1 MNRDGTEDTGGMA
14 ALARR
19 ARAWV
24 EAHLP
29 GVNFLVY
36 VYERGQRDQFLRV
49 AASLSYTSLLALVPL
64 LAIAVA
70 IFAAFPAFG
79 DARGQLQE
87 FISSSMLPDA
97 GQSVHV
103 YLQRFVSA
111 TGGLTAIG
119 VVGIGVT
126 ALLMLTTIETAFN
139 AIYRVAQARPIVSS
153 ILIYWAV
160 ITLGP
165 LLLGASL
172 SLSGSLT
179 QWRSAVEGV
188 APPQVSGAV
197 RALTSVTFS
206 FLFLTVLFQVVP
218 NRPVAWKDAAIGGA
232 VAAVLFVALRS
243 GFSRFLVNGETYRT
257 LYGALAVIPLFLVS
271 MYLSWAVVLFG
282 AVMTAALPE
291 WRAKIAARGAPKGA
305 GARLGMAL
313 DLLATLREA
322 QKAGDRVKRREVLV
336 SVAAAEAQVDQVMA
350 ALHGAGFVVRDE
362 HGQWLLARDLGETP
376 LSDLL
381 AALGIGWAGAGG
393 VELPPPWQPVL
404 AEAVADASAAE
415 AAAWGRPVLAA
426 IEARLG
432 LQAEG

>member
-1 MNRDGTEDTGGMA
+1 MTDGRAEGWKARVA
-14 ALARR
+14 AAND
-19 ARAWV
+19 WV

-29 GVNFLVY
+29 VLNFLIY

-70 IFAAFPAFG
+70 TFSAFPAFA
-79 DARGQLQE
+79 DVRGQLQE
-87 FISSSMLPDA
+87 FISNSMLPDA

-119 VVGIGVT
+119 VVGLGVT
-126 ALLMLTTIETAFN
+126 AVLMLTTIETAFN
-139 AIYRVAQARPIVSS
+139 AIYRVAQARSMVSS
-153 ILIYWAV
+153 VLIYWAV

-172 SLSGSLT
+172 SLSGSFA
-179 QWRSAVEGV
+179 QWRHAVEGV
-188 APPQVSGAV
+188 APPEVSFAV
-197 RALTSVTFS
+197 RTLTSIAFS
-206 FLFLTVLFQVVP
+206 FVFLTVLFQMVP

-232 VAAVLFVALRS
+232 VAAVLFVMLRN

-291 WRAKIAARGAPKGA
+291 WRAKMAARGSARGA

-313 DLLATLREA
+313 DLLAALREA
-322 QKAGDRVKRREVLV
+322 QRAGDRVKRREVLLT
-336 SVAAAEAQVDQVMA
+336 VAAAEAQVELVMK
-350 ALHGAGFVVRDE
+350 ALHDAAFVVRDE
-362 HGQWLLARDLGETP
+362 HGQWLLARDLRETP
-376 LSDLL
+376 MSDLL
-381 AALGIGWAGAGG
+381 GALGIGWTGAGE

-404 AEAVADASAAE
+404 GEAVAVSQAAE
-415 AAAWGRPVLAA
+415 AETWRRPVQSA
-426 IEARLG
+426 IDARL
-432 LQAEG
+432 QETPAA

>member
-1 MNRDGTEDTGGMA
+1 MSEGQAEGWRVRVDRC
-14 ALARR
+14 RR
-19 ARAWV
+19 WLD
-24 EAHLP
+24 AHLP
-29 GVNFLVY
+29 VINFLVY

-70 IFAAFPAFG
+70 TFSAFPAFA
-79 DARGQLQE
+79 DVRGQLQE
-87 FISSSMLPDA
+87 FISNSLLPDA

-119 VVGIGVT
+119 VVGLGVT
-126 ALLMLTTIETAFN
+126 AVLMLTTIETAFN

-153 ILIYWAV
+153 VLIYWAV

-179 QWRSAVEGV
+179 QWRQAVEG
-188 APPQVSGAV
+188 AASPEVSSLLHDA
-197 RALTSVTFS
+197 TSVLFS
-206 FLFLTVLFQVVP
+206 FLFLTVLFQMVP
-218 NRPVAWKDAAIGGA
+218 NRPVAWKDAAIGGI
-232 VAAVLFVALRS
+232 VSAVLFVALRN
-243 GFSRFLVNGETYRT
+243 GVSRFLVNGETYRT

-291 WRAKIAARGAPKGA
+291 WRAKMAALGAVQGA

-313 DLLATLREA
+313 DLLARLREA
-322 QKAGDRVKRREVLV
+322 QKGGDGVKRKEVLV
-336 SVAAAEAQVDQVMA
+336 SVAAAEAQVELVMA
-350 ALHGAGFVVRDE
+350 ALHDAGFIVRDE
-362 HGQWLLARDLGETP
+362 RGQWLLARDLAETP
-376 LSDLL
+376 ATELL

-393 VELPPPWQPVL
+393 VDLPQPW
-404 AEAVADASAAE
+404 
-415 AAAWGRPVLAA
+415 RPVLGDAVAA
-426 IEARLG
+426 ATAAESEAWSLPVQTAIAARLAR
-432 LQAEG
+432 QP